1 MQPKRPIGIF
11 DSGVGGLS
19 VAMEIARLL
28 PAEDLLYIGD
38 QANVPYG
45 SKPLERIQQLSDS
58 ITRFLLE
65 KKAKCVVVACNTAS
79 AASLHTLRQS
89 YPTIPFIGMEPAI
102 KPASQA
108 TQTGAIGVL
117 ATPATFKGQLYN
129 QTLQRYANGKQVYQ
143 STCDGLVEQIE
154 AGELNSPRTLQILQ
168 NALQP
173 MLAAGVDSVVLGC
186 THYPFVLEQIANI
199 AGPAVQIINPAPA
212 VARQVR
218 AVLQERSALE
228 QGDTLGNFTL
238 ITTGDVDHTT
248 AFLQAAGIRI
258 PITFQPGTWIGEDI
272 TSHS

>member
-19 VAMEIARLL
+19 VAMEITRLL

-45 SKPLERIQQLSDS
+45 SKPLERIQQLSNS

-79 AASLHTLRQS
+79 AASLHTLRQR

-102 KPASQA
+102 KPASQV

-129 QTLQRYANGKQVYQ
+129 QTLQRYANGKKVYQ

-154 AGELNSPRTLQILQ
+154 AGELNSPKTLQILQ

-199 AGPAVQIINPAPA
+199 AGPSVQIINPAPA

-228 QGDTLGNFTL
+228 QGGSIGEITVL
-238 ITTGDVDHTT
+238 TTGNVHHTKK
-248 AFLQAAGIRI
+248 FIESSGLLLSPNIK
-258 PITFQPGTWIGEDI
+258 PIFWQSENLA
-272 TSHS
+272 S